1 MSKNL
6 AKIIWLV
13 IIILFVGMEIYHV
26 IAGNYDDLAISL
38 LVVITLLSMIGVYF
52 LINKSDKE
60 N

>member
-1 MSKNL
+1 MNKKI

-38 LVVITLLSMIGVYF
+38 LVVIALLSMIGVYF
-52 LINKSDKE
+52 LINKSSKK
-60 N
+60 